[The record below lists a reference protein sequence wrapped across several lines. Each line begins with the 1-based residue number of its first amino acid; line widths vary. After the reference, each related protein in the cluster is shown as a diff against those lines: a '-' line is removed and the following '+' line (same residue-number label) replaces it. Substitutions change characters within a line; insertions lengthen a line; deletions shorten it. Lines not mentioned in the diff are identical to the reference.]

1 MSYRRLNKLF
11 PFSKKQSKSTAS
23 QSSDATSTSF
33 NIEEGE
39 EGQFENNRNENVRE
53 IRKPSVIT
61 TPEPTQKIDVSFS
74 ELQLTLPNGKCIMQG
89 VSGALKSGQFT
100 AIMGPS
106 GAGKSTFLALLS
118 GKVEPTAGRLE
129 VNGEKTS
136 LTKFKKLVGFVPQ
149 EDIMLRELTVE
160 ENIRHSAFM
169 RLPAEWT
176 REQKVQRVAHVM
188 DSLELT
194 QIKDSIIGDE
204 IRRGISGGQRKR
216 VNVAME
222 LVADPSLLALD
233 EPTSGLDSTTSYS
246 LTETLHSLAKTGVNV
261 AAVLHQPK
269 NEIFEVRHFILVCT

>member
-1 MSYRRLNKLF
+1 MTKKNRISYTHFSLF
-11 PFSKKQSKSTAS
+11 SLLFLL
-23 QSSDATSTSF
+23 F
-33 NIEEGE
+33 
-39 EGQFENNRNENVRE
+39 
-53 IRKPSVIT
+53 
-61 TPEPTQKIDVSFS
+61 
-74 ELQLTLPNGKCIMQG
+74 
-89 VSGALKSGQFT
+89 
-100 AIMGPS
+100 S
-106 GAGKSTFLALLS
+106 GAGKSTFLSLLS
-118 GKVEPTAGRLE
+118 GKVEPTAGQLE

-169 RLPAEWT
+169 RLPADWT
-176 REQKVQRVAHVM
+176 RKQKLQRVAAVM
-188 DSLELT
+188 ESLELT
-194 QIKDSIIGDE
+194 PIKNSIIGDE
-204 IRRGISGGQRKR
+204 IQRGISGGQRKR

-269 NEIFEVRHFILVCT
+269 NEIFEVSFFQSNPNLSFVRSSEPPFDINDRPLLRLFLFQILQLISQTCPFISLPPSFLFCTVDV

>member
-1 MSYRRLNKLF
+1 MRC
-11 PFSKKQSKSTAS
+11 
-23 QSSDATSTSF
+23 SF
-33 NIEEGE
+33 
-39 EGQFENNRNENVRE
+39 F
-53 IRKPSVIT
+53 
-61 TPEPTQKIDVSFS
+61 SFS
-74 ELQLTLPNGKCIMQG
+74 C
-89 VSGALKSGQFT
+89 FT
-100 AIMGPS
+100 VLSFS
-106 GAGKSTFLALLS
+106 GAGKSTFLSLLS
-118 GKVEPTAGRLE
+118 GKTEPTAGQLE

-176 REQKVQRVAHVM
+176 RKQKLQRVEAVM
-188 DSLELT
+188 ESLELT
-194 QIKDSIIGDE
+194 PIKDSIIGDE
-204 IRRGISGGQRKR
+204 IRRGVSGGQRKR

-233 EPTSGLDSTTSYS
+233 EPTSGLDSTTSYA

-269 NEIFEVRHFILVCT
+269 NEIFEVSFSNRTPKTSHLFHRPNLIVTIEMIVSVPHPTTADLTNLSAYVPFTLVSLLYGRCLTTSYYSE